1 MIKVK
6 VLGPIKDIIGKNEF
20 NIETSPKKLKDII
33 QELSSLTKQSSEK
46 ISYDEGNLL
55 IMINGVESSI
65 LGNEESII
73 NDGDELVLIPV
84 IHGGH
89 ILSSEL
95 H

>member
-20 NIETSPKKLKDII
+20 NIENSPKKLKDII
-33 QELSSLTKQSSEK
+33 HELSSLTKQSSKE

-65 LGNEESII
+65 LGDGESII

-84 IHGGH
+84 IHGGC

>member
-33 QELSSLTKQSSEK
+33 LELSSLTKQSSEK

-65 LGNEESII
+65 LGNGESII

-84 IHGGH
+84 IHGGR
-89 ILSSEL
+89 ILFSEL